1 MCPKRTTNTAPIQET
16 MVCGKHIAL
25 YHAVPIVCWAQCLK
39 HKTQALGEG
48 GPRHRLA
55 VWCSW
60 FVSHQRCVS
69 GPRLKGADRCGESR
83 GLWQRHHRCSARLQK
98 GTAGSHSVY
107 MCVRG
112 GGFSVCKQLRR
123 QRFGDAEN
131 GNRME
136 WKHKGLKIL
145 IKKRSVNPQ
154 CHSRENR
161 SHNEIKSC
169 GNKENKDNLPMQ
181 LVSCQ
186 AASCWEQHNVV
197 FNRKKIKWIWNVVFY
212 TC

>member
-112 GGFSVCKQLRR
+112 GGVLSLQTAPAATVWWC
-123 QRFGDAEN
+123 G
-131 GNRME
+131 E
-136 WKHKGLKIL
+136 WKQNGMEAQRPKNINKK
-145 IKKRSVNPQ
+145 KKRKPSM
-154 CHSRENR
+154 SFKREQ
-161 SHNEIKSC
+161 E
-169 GNKENKDNLPMQ
+169 P
-181 LVSCQ
+181 
-186 AASCWEQHNVV
+186 
-197 FNRKKIKWIWNVVFY
+197 
-212 TC
+212 